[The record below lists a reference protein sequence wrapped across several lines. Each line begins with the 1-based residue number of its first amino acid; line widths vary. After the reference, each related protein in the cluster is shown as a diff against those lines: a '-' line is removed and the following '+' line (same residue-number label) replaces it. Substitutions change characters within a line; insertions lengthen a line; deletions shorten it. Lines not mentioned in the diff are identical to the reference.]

1 MYMVGR
7 ALLRNS
13 VFLQYHIQTE
23 QLASG
28 AVSSGECDVAEGSF
42 HAPNALKTSIKSHFI
57 KEFFCSTHT
66 LHLGPKGTSN
76 LELFFLP
83 FDMHT
88 RYCVIIL
95 SNKKIGEL
103 IYVLEGKGMLPLP
116 SRLFPLDS
124 STPLDFS
131 SSPDKVPTNKDPVLY
146 LKSKFH
152 QILVVDLKLP
162 LINEAKEKAL
172 TFAAQQQ
179 ISKIEY
185 EKRLITGTLESS
197 SIRVA
202 VALLGLS
209 KIEVAADEY
218 VPVPLYFVPDCPGR
232 YPCKILLTSKYDVR
246 VYCIEGVVNEE
257 HAEAR
262 FDFETPAFKA
272 LTHNIPIGR
281 LILQNEDGMEHV
293 FDIKGIG
300 KRPLALEHITVNCQ
314 VGEKTNISIMVP
326 NYTLTMLTF
335 KVSSDLPMVW
345 GKPDITIDP
354 DNPAPYILHVC
365 PWKRG
370 VFKVTALKGKTPG
383 HHRVACVPEQL
394 SSPVR
399 TQ

>member
-1 MYMVGR
+1 MNLERGSGLGSMKACPIGPACSLHMERVPEE
-7 ALLRNS
+7 
-13 VFLQYHIQTE
+13 IQT
-23 QLASG
+23 
-28 AVSSGECDVAEGSF
+28 
-42 HAPNALKTSIKSHFI
+42 
-57 KEFFCSTHT
+57 
-66 LHLGPKGTSN
+66 
-76 LELFFLP
+76 
-83 FDMHT
+83 
-88 RYCVIIL
+88 
-95 SNKKIGEL
+95 
-103 IYVLEGKGMLPLP
+103 
-116 SRLFPLDS
+116 
-124 STPLDFS
+124 
-131 SSPDKVPTNKDPVLY
+131 
-146 LKSKFH
+146 
-152 QILVVDLKLP
+152 
-162 LINEAKEKAL
+162 
-172 TFAAQQQ
+172 
-179 ISKIEY
+179 
-185 EKRLITGTLESS
+185 
-197 SIRVA
+197 
-202 VALLGLS
+202 
-209 KIEVAADEY
+209 ADEY

-272 LTHNIPIGR
+272 LTHNIPINNETNNEWKYQVTIEGKWFYGPPVLHVGPGETAHYPLTFKPILECVIMGR

-370 VFKVTALKGKTPG
+370 VFKGNKIINKILATILGKMHDEKKLK
-383 HHRVACVPEQL
+383 
-394 SSPVR
+394 
-399 TQ
+399 